1 MNFICYSFK
10 LSKIIDILEK
20 NSFEVDLKRL
30 DENLSKNEVSFVTS
44 FKSKSQL
51 LKLRESLFKF
61 DKQLEVTFL
70 DNSKIF

>member
-1 MNFICYSFK
+1 MIF
-10 LSKIIDILEK
+10 LKIL
-20 NSFEVDLKRL
+20 EVDLKRL